1 MREAFDIRV
10 TIRDNLKKGLVFG
23 LQARL
28 PIGLILGFFGF
39 RHEVLSLMQTL
50 SHSSRAYILN
60 AKGLKGF
67 VPQEPIIKI
76 LMDADEKGLLDHTR
90 KW

>member
-1 MREAFDIRV
+1 MIENFDIKV
-10 TIRDNLKKGLVFG
+10 PIKDELKS
-23 LQARL
+23 
-28 PIGLILGFFGF
+28 GLIFGIDARPPLGLIAGMIGY